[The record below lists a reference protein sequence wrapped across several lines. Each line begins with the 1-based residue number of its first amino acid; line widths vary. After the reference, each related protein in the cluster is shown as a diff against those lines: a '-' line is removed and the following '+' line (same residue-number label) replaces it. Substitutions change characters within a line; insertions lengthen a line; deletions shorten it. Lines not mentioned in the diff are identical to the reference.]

1 MQTACLSQLLTYHVW
16 FASAMTRICI
26 LVIIC
31 ILIYFTLL
39 KTVPSFLRFA
49 GLQRLSQKLFIKVIY
64 IGSEPCLTGKE
75 NNIKTNTKK
84 CHCTDH
90 LPIIVFPCQEKGQLQ
105 SKCLLLYLDSDYEVL
120 VFRKFESKRIENIP
134 CASVGFQI
142 NRLT

>member
-49 GLQRLSQKLFIKVIY
+49 GLQQLSQKLFIKGTTVKVIC
-64 IGSEPCLTGKE
+64 IGGEPCLTGKE

-84 CHCTDH
+84 MPLYESFANNCVP
-90 LPIIVFPCQEKGQLQ
+90 LSRKGTTP
-105 SKCLLLYLDSDYEVL
+105 K
-120 VFRKFESKRIENIP
+120 
-134 CASVGFQI
+134 
-142 NRLT
+142 